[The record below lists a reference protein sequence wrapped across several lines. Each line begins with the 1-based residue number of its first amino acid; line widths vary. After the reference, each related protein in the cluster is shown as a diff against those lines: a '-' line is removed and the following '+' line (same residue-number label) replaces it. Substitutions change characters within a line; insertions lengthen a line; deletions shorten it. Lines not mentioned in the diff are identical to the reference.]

1 MTELPPLV
9 ITISRQMGSGGAE
22 IGQMLAKRLDWAC
35 LDREI
40 VTQAAELLAAPVE
53 SLSHR
58 EESAPR
64 FWQTL
69 ASLGSYISRDAY
81 IPPQITYTPT
91 EKDLFAAQ
99 SEVIRKAARDRSL
112 VIIGRCGA
120 SVLAGRPQ
128 VLRVFLHADLA
139 FRAQRVSSLYQVP
152 EATARKM
159 ISQSDSNR
167 AAYHQTFTG
176 ESWTDATRY
185 DLAIY
190 TAQCGLDQTV
200 ELILAQVRHRGGK
213 VREA

>member
-22 IGQMLAKRLDWAC
+22 IGQMLAKRLDWTC

-99 SEVIRKAARDRSL
+99 SEVIRKAARVLSEES
-112 VIIGRCGA
+112 GR
-120 SVLAGRPQ
+120 LAAIQQQLAALQAPPQ
-128 VLRVFLHADLA
+128 
-139 FRAQRVSSLYQVP
+139 QGP
-152 EATARKM
+152 PP
-159 ISQSDSNR
+159 
-167 AAYHQTFTG
+167 
-176 ESWTDATRY
+176 
-185 DLAIY
+185 
-190 TAQCGLDQTV
+190 
-200 ELILAQVRHRGGK
+200 
-213 VREA
+213 